1 MAWIPASRAT
11 DGVSKSGCPA
21 EKSTTSSPAAL
32 RRIASAITAMVG
44 EGEMAPTRAETW
56 IPESVM
62 GRSGGGQPVGA
73 AGNFSARR
81 RATGSGTRPLTSPE
95 SAVISLIRRELT

>member
-21 EKSTTSSPAAL
+21 EKSTTFSPAAL

-62 GRSGGGQPVGA
+62 SGFEGGQPSVAASGA

-81 RATGSGTRPLTSPE
+81 RATGSGTRPRDV
-95 SAVISLIRRELT
+95 ARRAP

>member
-1 MAWIPASRAT
+1 MARIPASRAT

-21 EKSTTSSPAAL
+21 EKSTTSLPAAL
-32 RRIASAITAMVG
+32 RRIASAITAIVG
-44 EGEMAPTRAETW
+44 EGEIAPTRAETW

-62 GRSGGGQPVGA
+62 SKCGDGQPSVADSGA

-81 RATGSGTRPLTSPE
+81 SATGSGTRPADVAGKRGDLP
-95 SAVISLIRRELT
+95 